1 MDPKTLIFCRDIPT
15 KVPNSEGQ
23 FCLARNRVRLNGR
36 AGNDVRLAE
45 WMHGFRTV
53 SSKNELEKAIRTIIV
68 RRGKTDF
75 KAWFGGLAC
84 SGLAGYRTCR
94 AWGNA

>member
-1 MDPKTLIFCRDIPT
+1 
-15 KVPNSEGQ
+15 VSNSEGGAW
-23 FCLARNRVRLNGR
+23 FARHHVRLNGQV
-36 AGNDVRLAE
+36 AKSVRLAE
-45 WMHGFRTV
+45 WVYGFRTL
-53 SSKNELEKAIRTIIV
+53 SSNSELVRAIRTIIV

-84 SGLAGYRTCR
+84 SGLAGYRACR

>member
-1 MDPKTLIFCRDIPT
+1 
-15 KVPNSEGQ
+15 
-23 FCLARNRVRLNGR
+23 
-36 AGNDVRLAE
+36 
-45 WMHGFRTV
+45 V
-53 SSKNELEKAIRTIIV
+53 SSNNELVKAIRTIIV

-84 SGLAGYRTCR
+84 SGLAGYRACR